1 MKTSNKAMGFSVV
14 TTETKDACLVRQH
27 QTGASFDS
35 SQMTHSSL
43 PQVDCLKKLGMYTF
57 YGLCMTGVVPM
68 FIAAWLIM
76 AIDAFGAIV
85 LAPALGA
92 AVLLASKVVKRYV

>member
-1 MKTSNKAMGFSVV
+1 MKTSNKSMGFSVL
-14 TTETKDACLVRQH
+14 TAETKDACLVRQH
-27 QTGASFDS
+27 QTGASFDL

-43 PQVDCLKKLGMYTF
+43 PQDRIKKLGMYAF
-57 YGLCMTGVVPM
+57 YGLCMTGIVPM

-92 AVLLASKVVKRYV
+92 AVLLASKAVKRYV